1 MSKIEQTLS
10 IIKPDAVERNLI
22 DQIKNIFIKND
33 LKIKE
38 NKKIH
43 ITKDEAAEF
52 YKVHQSKPFY
62 NDLCAYLSSGP
73 IVVMIL
79 EGENAVA
86 ANRKIMGAT
95 NPKEAEDNTIRKLY
109 GISIDKNSVHGSD
122 SLDNAK
128 KEIQFFFKNW
138 PNLKIFIIA
147 SG

>member
-1 MSKIEQTLS
+1 MSKLEETLS
-10 IIKPDAVERNLI
+10 IVKPDAVERNLT
-22 DQIKNIFIKND
+22 DQIKNIFIKNN
-33 LKIKE
+33 LRIKE

-52 YKVHQSKPFY
+52 YKVHQSKPFF
-62 NDLCAYLSSGP
+62 NDLCNYLSSGP

-95 NPKEAEDNTIRKLY
+95 DPKNAEENTIRKLF

-122 SLDNAK
+122 SVDNAK
-128 KEIQFFFKNW
+128 KEIEFFFKN
-138 PNLKIFIIA
+138 
-147 SG
+147 

>member
-1 MSKIEQTLS
+1 MNNEQTLS
-10 IIKPDAVERNLI
+10 IIKPDAVERNLT
-22 DQIKNIFIKND
+22 DKIKALFIKNN

-38 NKKIH
+38 DKKIH

-79 EGENAVA
+79 EGDNAVLS
-86 ANRKIMGAT
+86 NRKLMGAT
-95 NPKEAEDNTIRKLY
+95 NPKEAEENTIRKLY

-122 SLDNAK
+122 SIENAK
-128 KEIQFFFKNW
+128 KEIKFFFKD
-138 PNLKIFIIA
+138 
-147 SG
+147 

>member
-1 MSKIEQTLS
+1 MSNEQTLS
-10 IIKPDAVERNLI
+10 IIKPDAVERNLVEE
-22 DQIKNIFIKND
+22 IKNIFIKND

-62 NDLCAYLSSGP
+62 NDLCSYLSSGP

-79 EGENAVA
+79 EGENAVL
-86 ANRKIMGAT
+86 ANRKLMGAT
-95 NPKEAEDNTIRKLY
+95 NPKDAEENTIRKLY

-122 SLDNAK
+122 SIENGK
-128 KEIQFFFKNW
+128 KEIDFFFKN
-138 PNLKIFIIA
+138 
-147 SG
+147 

>member
-10 IIKPDAVERNLI
+10 IVKPDAVERNLVENI
-22 DQIKNIFIKND
+22 RSIFIKNN

-38 NKKIH
+38 SKKIH
-43 ITKDEAAEF
+43 ITKDEASEF

-79 EGENAVA
+79 EGSNAVMV
-86 ANRKIMGAT
+86 NRKLMGAT
-95 NPKEAEDNTIRKLY
+95 NPKDAEENTIRKLY

-122 SLDNAK
+122 SVENAK
-128 KEIQFFFKNW
+128 IEINFFFK
-138 PNLKIFIIA
+138 
-147 SG
+147 

>member
-1 MSKIEQTLS
+1 MNNIEQTLS

-22 DQIKNIFIKND
+22 DEIKAIFIKNN
-33 LKIKE
+33 LIIKDS
-38 NKKIH
+38 KKIH

-62 NDLCAYLSSGP
+62 NDLCSYLSSGP

-95 NPKEAEDNTIRKLY
+95 NPKDAEANTIRKLF

-122 SLDNAK
+122 SVDNAR
-128 KEIQFFFKNW
+128 KEIKFFFKN
-138 PNLKIFIIA
+138 
-147 SG
+147 